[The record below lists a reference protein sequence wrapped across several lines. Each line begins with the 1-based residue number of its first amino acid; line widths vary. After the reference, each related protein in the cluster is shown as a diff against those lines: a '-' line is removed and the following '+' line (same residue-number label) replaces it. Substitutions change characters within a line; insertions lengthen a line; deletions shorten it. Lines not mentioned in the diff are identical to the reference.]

1 MIPHSKDAVM
11 KQHLEQ
17 WKTSGTTQ
25 RAYCRKNNIPHH
37 IFSYYKKKLQ
47 SKLSPS
53 TVAFKNQLIPVE
65 LVVQEEVS
73 KTITISHRNG
83 FSFEIN
89 PNTQLREFK
98 PLLEL
103 LSSVS

>member
-17 WKTSGTTQ
+17 WKASGITQ
-25 RAYCRKNNIPHH
+25 RAYCQLHNIPHH

-47 SKLSPS
+47 AKLSLS
-53 TVAFKNQLIPVE
+53 TVDFKNQLIPVE
-65 LVVQEEVS
+65 LVAQESASEN
-73 KTITISHRNG
+73 ITLRHRNG
-83 FSFEIN
+83 FSFDIS
-89 PNTQLREFK
+89 PNTQLRELK